1 MPGIKKTHQ
10 ALIIIWN
17 GKESFEQIMPS
28 GIYLYSLKT
37 SSGYNAT
44 KKMVFMR

>member
-1 MPGIKKTHQ
+1 MPGIEKTYQ
-10 ALIIIWN
+10 ALIIIWH
-17 GKESFEQIMPS
+17 GKDGFGQIMPS
-28 GIYLYSLKT
+28 GIYLYSLKI